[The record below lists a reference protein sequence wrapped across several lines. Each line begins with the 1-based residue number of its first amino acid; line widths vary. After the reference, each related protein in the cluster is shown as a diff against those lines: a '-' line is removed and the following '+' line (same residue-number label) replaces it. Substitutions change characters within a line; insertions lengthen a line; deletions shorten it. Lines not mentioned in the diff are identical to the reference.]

1 MLRGIFGA
9 LKSSVQYCVGVK
21 SRLLSLLLYL
31 HQFSKL
37 WKLLTFY
44 TTCWTVKSQFS
55 WSVVNVPGG
64 GGKACLR
71 SLGRASFSC
80 VPPHFQSHRVLLF
93 WNPGSLLWEG
103 LGRTLELPCFH
114 RCSLKGGWKCDSET
128 LIFQS
133 SNKNDLSDWC
143 ATTPEVLTWRDFFL
157 PSTGIGKSWRYF
169 SGASYLSSFSVSSL
183 KRGYW

>member
-93 WNPGSLLWEG
+93 WNPGSLLWEW

-128 LIFQS
+128 HLPVLKQKRSFWLVCHNSWSSDLKGFLPPQHWDWEVLKIFQ
-133 SNKNDLSDWC
+133 W
-143 ATTPEVLTWRDFFL
+143 
-157 PSTGIGKSWRYF
+157 G
-169 SGASYLSSFSVSSL
+169 
-183 KRGYW
+183 